1 MTSEKGADNAIN
13 ATTVEI
19 VRRRLGAQRL
29 TRQDLE
35 ATAEVVRWFGATQAQ
50 EYQWSL
56 YALSLRMP
64 ESANVTEAD
73 VEQTIA
79 ARGIVRTWPMRGTIH
94 FVPAEDAQWMLRL
107 LARRTNRTAASVYRR
122 AGLSDDDFARAGAAL
137 VEALRGGQVLPR
149 KALYAALEAAGLATG
164 GEQRGLHLLGYWSR
178 EGLLCLGPRAGKQ
191 PTFTLLDEWIPNGIQ
206 LDDEQALATLA
217 LRYYTSHG
225 PATVRDFAWWAGL
238 TLGEAR
244 QAIALAADG
253 LAQQSIAGEMYW
265 FGAQTPPDAQDTA
278 QFDHNAW
285 LLPPYDEY
293 TVAYADRSAML
304 QAAGAT
310 TDPFVI
316 LGPVIMV
323 DGQLVGSWKR
333 TLARD
338 VALLTLTLFA
348 PLDDEQRALI
358 EWAATRYGRFVAL
371 PVNVTWN
378 EQG

>member
-1 MTSEKGADNAIN
+1 MTSERGAGSASS
-13 ATTVEI
+13 ATNVEI
-19 VRRRLGAQRL
+19 AWRRLGAQRL
-29 TRQDLE
+29 IRQDL
-35 ATAEVVRWFGATQAQ
+35 ATPAEVVRWFGATQAQ

-64 ESANVTEAD
+64 ESANVTEAS
-73 VEQTIA
+73 VEQAIA

-107 LARRTNRTAASVYRR
+107 LARRTNRQAASVYRR
-122 AGLSDDDFARAGAAL
+122 AGLTEDDFARAGEAL
-137 VEALRGGQVLPR
+137 VETLRGGQVLPR

-164 GEQRGLHLLGYWSR
+164 GEQRGLHLLGYWAR
-178 EGLLCLGPRAGKQ
+178 EGLICLGPRAGKQ
-191 PTFTLLDEWIPNGIQ
+191 PTFTLLSEWVPSSAQ

-244 QAIALAADG
+244 QAIALAADR
-253 LAQQSIAGEMYW
+253 LAQQGIAGETYW
-265 FGAQTPPDAQDTA
+265 LGAQVTPGDTHA
-278 QFDHNAW
+278 APSGPRAW

-304 QAAGAT
+304 QAAGAP

-323 DGQLVGSWKR
+323 DGQLAGSWKR
-333 TLARD
+333 TLTRD
-338 VALLTLTLFA
+338 AALLALTLFA
-348 PLDDEQRALI
+348 PLDDERRALV
-358 EWAATRYGRFVAL
+358 EQAAARYGRFVGL
-371 PVNVTWN
+371 PVSITWN